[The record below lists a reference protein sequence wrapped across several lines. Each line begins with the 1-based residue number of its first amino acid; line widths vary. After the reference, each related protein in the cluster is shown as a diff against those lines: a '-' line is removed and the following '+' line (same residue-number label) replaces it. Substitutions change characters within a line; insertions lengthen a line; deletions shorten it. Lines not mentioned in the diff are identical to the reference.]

1 MDIVKSPIECLDLFN
16 YGIYFSLLFLASSQL
31 NTFILGM
38 IILQREM
45 RNLKSLFTVALIL
58 SNLLACVL
66 DLPHLILNS
75 FSCS

>member
-38 IILQREM
+38 PLR
-45 RNLKSLFTVALIL
+45 R
-58 SNLLACVL
+58 LLMAER
-66 DLPHLILNS
+66 PK
-75 FSCS
+75 